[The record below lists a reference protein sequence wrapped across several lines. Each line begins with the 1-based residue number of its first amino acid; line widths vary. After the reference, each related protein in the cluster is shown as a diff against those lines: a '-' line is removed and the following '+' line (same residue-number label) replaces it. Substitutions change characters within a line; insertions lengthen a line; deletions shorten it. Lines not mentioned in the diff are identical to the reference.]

1 MNPPNTDAYN
11 CFGAHDAKVTAAGG
25 GLSFY
30 GILSPTYD
38 NHRPFRWS
46 EQDAF
51 AENCMP
57 QQHVGHPDAFD
68 FGWYSF
74 PDVVKSRGGAAVGLR
89 GVGDARFGE
98 LPQLPVGPAPLPLL
112 VATVVASICAISLA
126 VFVALGRR
134 RVTAAV
140 TEVYYVS
147 IE

>member
-1 MNPPNTDAYN
+1 MNPTHTDAYN

-46 EQDAF
+46 EQNAT

-57 QQHVGHPDAFD
+57 HQHVGHPDAFD

-74 PDVVKSRGGAAVGLR
+74 PDAVQARVGERLPPTGVGLS
-89 GVGDARFGE
+89 
-98 LPQLPVGPAPLPLL
+98 
-112 VATVVASICAISLA
+112 ASAAQAQRLRSSSDES
-126 VFVALGRR
+126 FV
-134 RVTAAV
+134 
-140 TEVYYVS
+140 EVP
-147 IE
+147 